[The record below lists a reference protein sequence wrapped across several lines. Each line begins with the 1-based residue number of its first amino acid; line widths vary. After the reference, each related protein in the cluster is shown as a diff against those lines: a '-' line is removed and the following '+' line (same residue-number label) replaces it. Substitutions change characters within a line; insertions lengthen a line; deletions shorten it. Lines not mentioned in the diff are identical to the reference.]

1 MSHPTPAPL
10 PDPVFKNITISGLPG
25 SGSTTLLNQL
35 REELKFDGWT
45 GFSGGEFMREYAMEK
60 GLMDANG
67 KLHHSANAYSEEFD
81 REVDM
86 GMRERLS
93 TEENWIL
100 ESWLSGFMAQGVEGT
115 FKILMVC
122 SNTAVKVD
130 RIVNRDTVTPE
141 DALDNMNHRYQTN
154 LKKWRRMYKDEWQK
168 WVVDTGKATQ
178 SDAIDFW
185 RPSLYDIVIDTYSTN
200 QTESL
205 ELVLHA
211 ITQKKES
218 HERP

>member
-1 MSHPTPAPL
+1 MSHQP
-10 PDPVFKNITISGLPG
+10 PVFSNITVSGLPG

-45 GFSGGEFMREYAMEK
+45 GFSGGEFMRQYAAEH
-60 GLMDANG
+60 GLLDQDG
-67 KLHHSANAYSEEFD
+67 KLHHTANAYSEEFD
-81 REVDM
+81 RQVDM
-86 GMRERLS
+86 DMRRRVS
-93 TEENWIL
+93 TDDKWIL
-100 ESWLSGFMAQGVEGT
+100 ESWLSGFMAQNVPGV

-130 RIVNRDTVTPE
+130 RIVNRDTVTPDE
-141 DALDNMNHRYQTN
+141 ALDNMNHRYRTN
-154 LKKWRRMYKDEWQK
+154 MAKWRRMYKQEWK
-168 WVVDTGKATQ
+168 EWVLDKGTATE
-178 SDAIDFW
+178 SDPIDFW

-211 ITQKKES
+211 ITQKKS
-218 HERP
+218 GS